1 MGQAHQSAA
10 APAVNR
16 RSRCCA
22 TRNADDIF
30 FMSLTSRNGVV
41 PPDTDI
47 PDTMCSWSWTEKKYV
62 CVSMEQRALGGKL
75 VLINTGSRQGARRQV
90 PRLCGHPVAV
100 SCTEQAASFKF
111 MLDKHAYG
119 HSSFPVRG
127 VTPQQ
132 RCETL
137 LKQETST
144 KATHRSPK
152 AVVFATQLKCSFIR
166 KTRGLRQET
175 TNVFAPL
182 CISRTAWRT
191 SKPQE
196 QEVCCSWAR
205 WDDWCSAQLSGLQ
218 GRLQPYG
225 DTDSFRGPAV
235 PIGRSEP
242 RAKAADSLAQPCVSW
257 CPCGS
262 LGWRA

>member
-1 MGQAHQSAA
+1 MCVFPWATSSA
-10 APAVNR
+10 
-16 RSRCCA
+16 
-22 TRNADDIF
+22 
-30 FMSLTSRNGVV
+30 
-41 PPDTDI
+41 
-47 PDTMCSWSWTEKKYV
+47 
-62 CVSMEQRALGGKL
+62 GKH

-100 SCTEQAASFKF
+100 SCTKQAASFKF

-119 HSSFPVRG
+119 HSSFPVGR

-132 RCETL
+132 SCETL
-137 LKQETST
+137 LKQETTT
-144 KATHRSPK
+144 KATHRSPM
-152 AVVFATQLKCSFIR
+152 AAVFATQLKCSFIR

-182 CISRTAWRT
+182 CISRTAWGN

-196 QEVCCSWAR
+196 QEVCCSCAR

-225 DTDSFRGPAV
+225 DNDIFRGPAV

-242 RAKAADSLAQPCVSW
+242 SQGSRLPCAALSLLLSFWQPWVARVPPLADLPVPRGGLTVHFVVDIS
-257 CPCGS
+257 
-262 LGWRA
+262 A